1 MKKIRGLAALMAF
14 AVAAVPCFT
23 LSAGA
28 EQVKENI
35 SNDSSSVSYSWYWD
49 IDPFLEAENM
59 TMLYYHYPI
68 EVNDK
73 YNLDSMVNDEIVPFE
88 RNGKWGFVDYGGNE
102 LLSPKYDKIYQ
113 KGDRG
118 LQGYDYNSQS
128 GSFEYQKRLTYAD
141 GFITEEKIKTDVVG
155 ARTNRAYYWLDQ
167 SNQLASYTPLSATG
181 VNYIDEKRTLTAQ
194 LAKLTYNDRGQLH
207 EEMLEFS
214 DKVVDEENP
223 QIVLVNNGKRV
234 NNVLYTDGGNYA
246 EGLIALNLNG
256 KWGYV
261 NEQGKTVIPFEYD
274 STSELSYGYTPDQ
287 TRFVP
292 FEASNGFISLCKNG
306 KYSLVD
312 TSGKSVISEGELEK
326 ILPVYEK
333 DGKKLAWAKSGG
345 KWGVIAINKYTSTPA
360 VKYAAGDIDKDGSV
374 TSADAIIVLR
384 ASIGFETTEGGDMD
398 HDGTITSA
406 DALIVLRQ
414 SVGIW

>member
-1 MKKIRGLAALMAF
+1 MKKLRELAALMAL
-14 AVAAVPCFT
+14 AAAAVPFFA

-35 SNDSSSVSYSWYWD
+35 SNDSSSVSYGWYWD
-49 IDPFLEAENM
+49 IDPFLEADDM
-59 TMLYYHYPI
+59 TMLYYHNAIDNTDRYTI
-68 EVNDK
+68 
-73 YNLDSMVNDEIVPFE
+73 DSMVNDEIVPFE

-113 KGDRG
+113 KGDG
-118 LQGYDYNSQS
+118 GFQGYDYNSQS
-128 GSFEYQKRLTYAD
+128 GSFEYQKRLTYTD
-141 GFITEEKIKTDVVG
+141 GFITEEKIVTDVVG
-155 ARTNRAYYWLDQ
+155 ARTNRTYYWLDQ
-167 SNQLASYTPLSATG
+167 SNQLVTKPALSATG
-181 VNYIDEKRTLTAQ
+181 VNYIDEKRPLVAQ
-194 LAKLTYNDRGQLH
+194 LAYVTYYGASNDEVLNC
-207 EEMLEFS
+207 S

-287 TRFVP
+287 TRYVP

-306 KYSLVD
+306 KYSLAD
-312 TSGKSVISEGELEK
+312 TSGKSVISE
-326 ILPVYEK
+326 
-333 DGKKLAWAKSGG
+333 
-345 KWGVIAINKYTSTPA
+345 
-360 VKYAAGDIDKDGSV
+360 
-374 TSADAIIVLR
+374 
-384 ASIGFETTEGGDMD
+384 
-398 HDGTITSA
+398 
-406 DALIVLRQ
+406 
-414 SVGIW
+414 